1 MSDSE
6 QEQVPE
12 LSHQELLKL
21 VLDQRKQM
29 EADRK
34 EFADFRRFVGSRM
47 VPLEDKTIYFLI
59 MSDQEEVPELSHLEL
74 YKLVLDQRRE
84 LEQFRNE
91 FVYFKHFSQTYDY
104 SQPADHRRGRPEEGV
119 RGREEG
125 AL

>member
-1 MSDSE
+1 MGLILTFADNLFLSMSESE

-47 VPLEDKTIYFLI
+47 VPL
-59 MSDQEEVPELSHLEL
+59 
-74 YKLVLDQRRE
+74 
-84 LEQFRNE
+84 
-91 FVYFKHFSQTYDY
+91 
-104 SQPADHRRGRPEEGV
+104 
-119 RGREEG
+119 
-125 AL
+125 